1 MSEETINNQS
11 NKKKEVFPTNEEVIK
26 NYLKKYN
33 SKNSINSSETAFKF
47 FFNENVEHGLKHW
60 IHKGFGWKKS
70 IFKIKKR
77 DVNNYHIFLNKHP
90 DLSIGTKKDYFNIF
104 KRLIVYILTQY
115 DDYFEDKF
123 EVFYFYMWIK
133 ETDFKFSEHGH
144 KRPIS
149 NKNVTLEFEEIEH
162 ILSILKI
169 RNFVHYLVVRTIVET
184 GMRPGELLSIQ
195 LERVDEEGINIPLE
209 NDLRRRFVSG
219 IGKRGEKAY
228 FITKE
233 LSILLLDYLNNTRKT
248 ILTNTNQFFITQSK
262 TPMKWDS
269 LSRYVINSSK
279 LVGIK
284 RNISPTTFRKTI
296 NTKRKLMGCPTEDR
310 RILLNHKV
318 RDVNFNHYVKMK
330 YKEFLKLYDNWF
342 PYKLLNL

>member
-1 MSEETINNQS
+1 VSEETINNQT
-11 NKKKEVFPTNEEVIK
+11 NKKNEDFPTNKEIIK

-33 SKNSINSSETAFKF
+33 SKNTINSSCTGFKF
-47 FFNENVEHGLKHW
+47 FFNENVEHGLKNW

-77 DVNNYHIFLNKHP
+77 NVYDYHNFLNKHT
-90 DLSIGTKKDYFNIF
+90 DLSLRTKKDYFNIF

-115 DDYFEDKF
+115 DDYFEDKI
-123 EVFYFYMWIK
+123 EVVYFYMWIK
-133 ETDFKFSEHGH
+133 ETKFKFSEHGH

-149 NKNVTLEFEEIEH
+149 NKNVTLEFEEIEN

-184 GMRPGELLSIQ
+184 GIRPGELLNIK
-195 LERVDEEGINIPLE
+195 LERDDDEGNTIPLE

-219 IGKRGEKAY
+219 IGKKGEKAY

-233 LSILLLDYLNNTRKT
+233 LSILLLDYLNNTRKA
-248 ILTNTNQFFITQSK
+248 ILTKTDQFLITQSK
-262 TPMKWDS
+262 TPMKWAS
-269 LSRYVINSSK
+269 LYSYVRNSSK

-284 RNISPTTFRKTI
+284 RNVSPTTFRKTI
-296 NTKRKLMGCPTEDR
+296 NTKRKLMGCPSEDR

-330 YKEFLKLYDNWF
+330 YREFLALYDRWF
-342 PYKLLNL
+342 PYRLLNL